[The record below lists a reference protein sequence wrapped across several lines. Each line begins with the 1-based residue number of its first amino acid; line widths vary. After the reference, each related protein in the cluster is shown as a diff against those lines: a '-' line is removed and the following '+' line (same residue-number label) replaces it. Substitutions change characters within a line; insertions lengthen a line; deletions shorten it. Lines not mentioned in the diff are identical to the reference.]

1 MNSPS
6 RLTGTPKIGILNDL
20 HPAANGIR
28 GPMYA
33 TQDKELKNAAQDK
46 QLKYTERM
54 AQNQGKTVVPMCV
67 KRSPREGAVPQF
79 CAVP

>member
-1 MNSPS
+1 
-6 RLTGTPKIGILNDL
+6 
-20 HPAANGIR
+20 
-28 GPMYA
+28 MYA
-33 TQDKELKNAAQDK
+33 TQDKELKNAAQDKELKNAAQDKELKNAAQDK

-54 AQNQGKTVVPMCV
+54 TQNQGKTVVPMCV